1 MHMDPYQILGV
12 ARGASIDEVKRAYRK
27 LASQHHPDKG
37 GETQRFQEIQSAY
50 DKIVSGQAD
59 QGRQFHW
66 GSSGPDFQ
74 DFQDILRRNFQDFD
88 NVHPGHVR
96 NPDVTVRVSATLEE
110 ANQGFTRNIQFLL
123 PRQGQRNKTI
133 DFPPGSFHGIRI
145 RYAGDGG
152 QLIPGPPGDLYCE
165 LEVQPHKFWR
175 ADFRT
180 QDIEGDLIISL
191 KDAMVGEEYIVT
203 DINGNDIKVSV
214 PAGSQ
219 PGSKLRLKGRG
230 LKKFQKNT
238 VGDAYLKIFVTIP
251 KLSPEDLNKPLIDL
265 L

>member
-1 MHMDPYQILGV
+1 MDPYQILGV
-12 ARGASIDEVKRAYRK
+12 DRRASVDEVKRAYRK
-27 LASQHHPDKG
+27 LASKHHPDKG

-50 DKIVSGQAD
+50 DQIMSGQAG
-59 QGRQFHW
+59 QHRQFNW
-66 GSSGPDFQ
+66 GDSNPNFQ
-74 DFQDILRRNFQDFD
+74 DFQEILRKNFRDFD
-88 NVHPGHVR
+88 DHPGHVR

-123 PRQGQRNKTI
+123 PKQGQRTKTI

-152 QLIPGPPGDLYCE
+152 QLVPGHPPGDLYCE
-165 LEVQPHKFWR
+165 LEVLPHKFWR
-175 ADFRT
+175 TDFKT
-180 QDIEGDLIISL
+180 QDLEGDLIISV
-191 KDAMVGEEYIVT
+191 KDAMIGVDYIVT
-203 DINGNDIKVSV
+203 DINGNNIKVTV

-230 LKKFQKNT
+230 LRRFQKNN

-251 KLSPEDLNKPLIDL
+251 KLSPDDLTKPLIDL

>member
-1 MHMDPYQILGV
+1 MDPYQILGLN
-12 ARGASIDEVKRAYRK
+12 RNASEAEIKQAYRR
-27 LASQHHPDKG
+27 LASKHHPDKG
-37 GETQRFQEIQSAY
+37 GDTKRFQEIQSAY
-50 DKIVSGQAD
+50 EQVMSGQAGS
-59 QGRQFHW
+59 QRQFHW